1 MLNSPFFLET
11 TSIYVKLLLQM
22 LLIYICVL
30 IQTCTPVSVR
40 VCVVSVCWVSMAV
53 MCTDG
58 QPSEVC
64 CCSHLSRTVKAC
76 LCRSAWDWIFLK
88 HTDSLTS
95 RFYVQPI
102 FTNSP
107 SLQHAFLLN
116 WMRLSLHSSES
127 LRDWQ
132 ETPTWMHK
140 FKEGDTRKSC
150 CESGTGGGTRK
161 STKPKWGTWNPVWI
175 REGVKHSNS
184 TLNESEEESI
194 EFQV

>member
-1 MLNSPFFLET
+1 MWSCSFKCCWFTFVCSSRLVHLYLVVF
-11 TSIYVKLLLQM
+11 
-22 LLIYICVL
+22 
-30 IQTCTPVSVR
+30 VSW
-40 VCVVSVCWVSMAV
+40 VCVKCLWRLCVQTGSLS
-53 MCTDG
+53 
-58 QPSEVC
+58 SEVC

-107 SLQHAFLLN
+107 SLQHAFLFN
-116 WMRLSLHSSES
+116 WMRDSLHSSES

-132 ETPTWMHK
+132 ETPTWMQK

-150 CESGTGGGTRK
+150 CESGTGGGTEEK
-161 STKPKWGTWNPVWI
+161 AQSQSEALEILYGY
-175 REGVKHSNS
+175 VKA
-184 TLNESEEESI
+184 LSI
-194 EFQV
+194 QTRLWYPQQSKRNWERIHRFQV